1 MNKWLNLIIMKIK
14 ACLIFIVFIS
24 FPGFA
29 QQETDSLLK
38 KANFELY
45 EHPDAAIK
53 TGINIIKSEKASR
66 GQKIDALLLVSTAY
80 SSTRNYAKSLEY
92 AVLAAKEI
100 PKVNDDE
107 FKVNA
112 YSRLGVQYQQLKVY
126 NKAHS
131 YLDKAITI
139 ANNTKQKFDY
149 HKLLGFNYAIRGL
162 VYKEQMSC
170 DIALNYFN
178 KSLYHQRQKTKNL
191 LNYANMSV
199 IVYNKGN
206 CFLSLGKIDSA
217 QICYT
222 NAYRYADK
230 MNANSLR
237 AFANKGL
244 AEVKTY
250 EGQYAT
256 AIALLLEAEKMSAGV
271 GDVILNQG
279 IYKGLSDNYLLT
291 NEFSKYEFYHL
302 KYLQTTKR
310 IDENN
315 TKTLNQFILQ
325 IDAETNAEIKK
336 VKTDSLYYQI
346 PLAAIAGIS
355 ILILGLEI
363 GKSKRKFGALKLE
376 RSQLEGE
383 HGPK

>member
-1 MNKWLNLIIMKIK
+1 MKRL
-14 ACLIFIVFIS
+14 CLLFIVAFG
-24 FPGFA
+24 FHGFA

-45 EHPDAAIK
+45 EHPDVAIK
-53 TGINIIKSEKASR
+53 IGANIIKSDKA
-66 GQKIDALLLVSTAY
+66 GKAQKIDALLLISTAY

-100 PKVNDDE
+100 PKVDDDG
-107 FKVNA
+107 FKINA

-131 YLDKAITI
+131 YLDQAITI
-139 ANNTKQKFDY
+139 ANNTKQKIDY

-162 VYKEQMSC
+162 VYKQQMSC

-178 KSLYHQRQKTKNL
+178 KSLYHQRQQTGNV

-206 CFLSLGKIDSA
+206 CFLSIGKIDSA
-217 QICYT
+217 RTCYT
-222 NAYRYADK
+222 DAYAYADK
-230 MNANSLR
+230 MDANSLK

-250 EGQYAT
+250 EGQYKA
-256 AIALLLEAEKMSAGV
+256 AIALLHDAEEMSAVV
-271 GDVILNQG
+271 GDDILNQG

-291 NEFSKYEFYHL
+291 GDIAKYESYHL
-302 KYLQTTKR
+302 KYLEISKR

-315 TKTLNQFILQ
+315 AKTLNQFVVQ
-325 IDAETNAEIKK
+325 IDAETNAEIRK
-336 VKTDSLYYQI
+336 VKSDALYYQI
-346 PLAAIAGIS
+346 PLAAIALIS
-355 ILILGLEI
+355 IMILVLEI
-363 GKSKRKFGALKLE
+363 GKSKRKFRALKLE
-376 RSQLEGE
+376 RAHLDGE
-383 HGPK
+383 QP